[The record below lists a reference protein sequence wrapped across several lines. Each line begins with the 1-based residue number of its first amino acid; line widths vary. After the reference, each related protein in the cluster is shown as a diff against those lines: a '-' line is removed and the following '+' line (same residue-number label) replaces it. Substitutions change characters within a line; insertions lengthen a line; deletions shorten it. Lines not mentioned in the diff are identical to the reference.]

1 MPLQAFLISRVSQGD
16 IMLGLLEQ
24 SPLLLLFLVAGIG
37 YPIGRLKLA
46 GFSLGVSA
54 VLFTGLVFGSLSS
67 ELKLPEV
74 VYQFGLVLFVYTIGL
89 SSGPGFFAALRR
101 KGLRDNLFALGILF
115 AAGAVVAL
123 ASLLFK
129 LGSWR
134 AAGLFA
140 GALTNTPALAG
151 VLETLKSLA
160 PKALLEQMLVE
171 PVVAYSVAYPIGVI
185 GMLLAIGLFERLW
198 KVDQRL
204 EASRAPELKG
214 SFEGITHQSVMV
226 TASNLQSQPIAQI
239 AKERG
244 WHVVFGRYQH
254 ANNLTLV
261 SPETRLQPG
270 DVISLVGSPSEV
282 SAVMAELG
290 EPSAEALELNR
301 SNLDFRRVVVSNPNV
316 AGKSLNQLELPQH
329 FGAIITRVG
338 RGDVDLLPNKD
349 FKLELGDRVRVVCAP
364 DQMNEVAKA
373 LGDSYRAI
381 SEIDVMTF
389 SVGIALGLLLGAISL
404 PLPGGSS
411 LKLGIAGGPLIVG
424 LILGALGRTGSVVWQ
439 LPHSANLTLRQLG
452 VILFLAGVG
461 TRSGF
466 AFVSTF
472 AGGGGVLLFVIGA
485 LVTCFTAFLTL
496 WVGYKILKIS
506 FPILTGMLAGIQTQP
521 AVLAFAVERAQN
533 DLPNIGYSSVYPMA
547 MIGKILIA
555 QLLLTLLR

>member
-1 MPLQAFLISRVSQGD
+1 
-16 IMLGLLEQ
+16 MLGLLEQ

-54 VLFTGLVFGSLSS
+54 VLFTGLVFGSLSVD
-67 ELKLPEV
+67 LKLPEV

-129 LGSWR
+129 LGSPR

-151 VLETLKSLA
+151 VLESLKSIA
-160 PKALLEQMLVE
+160 PKDLLERILVE

-214 SFEGITHQSVMV
+214 SFEGITHQSVVV
-226 TASNLQSQPIAQI
+226 TASNFQSQPITQI

-254 ANNLTLV
+254 ANTLSLV
-261 SPETRLQPG
+261 NPETRLQPG

-282 SAVMAELG
+282 SAVMNELG
-290 EPSAEALELNR
+290 EPSSEALELNR
-301 SNLDFRRVVVSNPNV
+301 SNLDFRRIVVSNPSV

-338 RGDVDLLPNKD
+338 RGDVDLLPSRD

-364 DQMNEVAKA
+364 DQMNAVAKA

-424 LILGALGRTGSVVWQ
+424 LILGALGRTGSVV
-439 LPHSANLTLRQLG
+439 

-496 WVGYKILKIS
+496 WVGYKVLKIS

-521 AVLAFAVERAQN
+521 AVLAFANERAQN

-547 MIGKILIA
+547 MIAKILIA